1 MKRALVLCVAG
12 LFLAGVSYA
21 DLNLDQDLGTLGVGD
36 YNLTGTTSGMPNNCD
51 YYDGCTYEESLGE
64 YVYSFTIT
72 SMMQISLTSNT
83 SGNPDHDQF
92 LLDSLATYNDGTYN
106 RSANMLNYVDE
117 SGAFGNYGPGTYY
130 LSVDTYHSTP
140 VGAYDITLSF
150 ADATTMADASL
161 GVVAAGTCVNGDIRG
176 HTDNFGWDEG
186 YGDDV
191 WTIEHAGGE
200 AILDLTWAGL
210 PDGPDIDLW
219 LYDVNEAEVAHSWAT
234 PGPES
239 IVIDDLAAGTYYALV
254 DGYDGED
261 AYELCY
267 NIPEPTALA
276 LLLVAGLALRR
287 R

>member
-1 MKRALVLCVAG
+1 MMKGLVLCIAG

-21 DLNLDQDLGTLGVGD
+21 DLNLDSDLGTLGVGD
-36 YNLTGTTSGMPNNCD
+36 YNLTGTTAGMPNNCD
-51 YYDGCTYEESLGE
+51 YYDGCSYNESLGE

-72 SMMQISLTSNT
+72 STMQISLTSNS

-92 LLDSLATYNDGTYN
+92 LLDSLVTYNDGTYN

-117 SGAFGNYGPGTYY
+117 SGAFGRFEAGTYY
-130 LSVDTYHSTP
+130 LSVDTYYSTP
-140 VGAYDITLSF
+140 EGPYDITLSLVPGL
-150 ADATTMADASL
+150 TMAEASL
-161 GVVAAGTCVNGDIRG
+161 GVVAAGTCVNGDITG

-210 PDGPDIDLW
+210 PDGPDIDLR
-219 LYDVNEAEVAHSWAT
+219 LYDVNEVEVESSLGV
-234 PGPES
+234 PGPEN
-239 IVIDDLAAGTYYALV
+239 ITIADLAAGTYYALV
-254 DGYDGED
+254 DGYGGED
-261 AYELCY
+261 AYTLCY
-267 NIPEPTALA
+267 TPEPTAL
-276 LLLVAGLALRR
+276 LLLAVAGLALRR